1 MRLHFSSAL
10 AKVGGCHRLM
20 LQSQLVLGVISF
32 LSIGRVCFWR
42 AHKLADGFSVTR
54 LETPSLLVKRF

>member
-10 AKVGGCHRLM
+10 AKVGGCHRLV

-32 LSIGRVCFWR
+32 LSIGRVYFQR
-42 AHKLADGFSVTR
+42 THRLAGGFSVTS